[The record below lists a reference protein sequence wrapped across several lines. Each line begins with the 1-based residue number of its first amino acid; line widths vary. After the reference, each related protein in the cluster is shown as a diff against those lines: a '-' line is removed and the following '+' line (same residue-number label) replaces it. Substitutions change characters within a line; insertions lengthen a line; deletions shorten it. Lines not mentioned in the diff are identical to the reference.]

1 MSDEVAKTDV
11 RFSLL
16 EKSLSAEFLA
26 DFPSYVQGLVRGDPG
41 GLILTQKYADTA
53 DKYLNFTLRSDDV
66 WIVTYPKC
74 GTTWT
79 QEMLWMITHDC
90 DAEAGKESL
99 ISRSPFIELPIIG
112 QIEVKAEEAD
122 VMQTM
127 TFEKIDELP
136 SPRVI
141 KSHLPFYLLPPRLV
155 DTCKVV
161 YVARN
166 PKDVI
171 VSYFHHHKLFTL
183 QQFTA
188 DIEKF
193 ADYFMKDELYYSPFF
208 DHILEAWAKREDPN
222 VLFLFYEDRKKNLR
236 REIDKVCA
244 FLGKTLSEEQLQV
257 LVKHLH
263 FDNFSKNESVN
274 MEFLKEEGFAN
285 SGGNFIR
292 KGKTGDWKNHFS
304 SELNS
309 RLDEWIEK
317 NLEGTDLKF
326 TMELDQQD

>member
-1 MSDEVAKTDV
+1 
-11 RFSLL
+11 
-16 EKSLSAEFLA
+16 
-26 DFPSYVQGLVRGDPG
+26 
-41 GLILTQKYADTA
+41 
-53 DKYLNFTLRSDDV
+53 
-66 WIVTYPKC
+66 
-74 GTTWT
+74 
-79 QEMLWMITHDC
+79 
-90 DAEAGKESL
+90 
-99 ISRSPFIELPIIG
+99 
-112 QIEVKAEEAD
+112 VKAEEAD

-171 VSYFHHHKLFTL
+171 VSYFHHHKLIKLHHT
-183 QQFTA
+183 TT

-208 DHILEAWAKREDPN
+208 GHILEGWAKREDPN